1 MPGPGPGQGPG
12 AGAGAVAE
20 GSSAALSDAQWEE
33 WAAGVGRAPSGPA
46 SEGAALLMAP
56 VMNAVVKVFCMH
68 SEPSHS
74 QPWQRERQYSSFS
87 SGFAIPGRRLL
98 TNAHSI
104 EYHSQVKVKRRGDD
118 RKFLARVLAQARE
131 CDLALLAVDDD
142 AFWEGMEPVQF
153 GGLPHL
159 QDDVVVV
166 GYPIGGDTI
175 SVTSGVVSRIESTSY
190 VHGSRELLGVQI
202 DAAINSG
209 NSGGPVFDRD
219 GCCTGIAFQSMDADV
234 AENIGWII
242 PTPVVSHFLTD
253 YARRGA
259 HSGFPVLGIRY
270 QMMESPVLREA
281 VGLDG
286 RPGGIMVRDVE
297 TLAPSHGVLQKGDV
311 IMSFDGTE
319 VAGDGTVPFRTGERI
334 SFGYLIS
341 QKFVGESSQ
350 LAVMRGGKELALE
363 VNLKKTEKLVPID
376 FEGRDPPYFIVAGL
390 VFTVCSEAY
399 LRSEF
404 GRYIGDE
411 YGQQAPLKFIE
422 ACYKMQKKPGEQLV
436 VLSQILV
443 CDANVGYESD
453 HYANTIVYS
462 VNGREISSLLEL
474 AEAVESSTERFLEFE
489 VGMFFK
495 ELVVLDREKAAAA
508 TREIM
513 ERHSVPAAASK
524 DLTTELAA
532 RAAAGGGGGSSGAAG
547 GAEPAAAPAPPPVK
561 QPR

>member
-1 MPGPGPGQGPG
+1 M
-12 AGAGAVAE
+12 E
-20 GSSAALSDAQWEE
+20 GVLSDEQWEE
-33 WAAGVGRAPSGPA
+33 WAAGIGRTPSGPV
-46 SEGAALLMAP
+46 SEGAALLQAP

-74 QPWQRERQYSSFS
+74 QPWQRDRQYSSFS
-87 SGFAIPGRRLL
+87 SGFAIPGRRLI

-104 EYHSQVKVKRRGDD
+104 EYHSQIKVKRRGDD
-118 RKFLARVLAQARE
+118 RKFLARVLAHARE
-131 CDLALLAVDDD
+131 CDLAMLAVDDE

-219 GCCTGIAFQSMDADV
+219 GNCTGIAFQSLDADV

-253 YARRGA
+253 FARCGA

-281 VGLDG
+281 MGLG
-286 RPGGIMVRDVE
+286 KRSGGIMVRDIE
-297 TLAPSHGVLQKGDV
+297 KMSPSHGVLQKGDV
-311 IMSFDGTE
+311 ILSFDGVE

-341 QKFVGESSQ
+341 QKFVGDSSH
-350 LAVMRGGKELALE
+350 LVVMRDGEEITQE
-363 VNLKKTEKLVPID
+363 VQLKKTHKLVPID
-376 FEGRDPPYFIVAGL
+376 FEGRDPPYYIVAGL

-404 GRYIGDE
+404 GRYGDE
-411 YGQQAPLKFIE
+411 FGQQAPLKFIE
-422 ACYKMQKKPGEQLV
+422 ACYKMQKEPGQQLV
-436 VLSQILV
+436 VLSHILV
-443 CDANVGYESD
+443 NDVNVGYESD
-453 HYANTIVYS
+453 HYSNTIVYS
-462 VNGREISSLLEL
+462 VNGQKVNNLVEL
-474 AEAVESSTERFLEFE
+474 AQLVESSEERFLEFE

-495 ELVVLDREKAAAA
+495 ELIVLDREKAKAAMHD
-508 TREIM
+508 IL
-513 ERHSVPAAASK
+513 ERHNVPAPISK
-524 DLTTELAA
+524 DL
-532 RAAAGGGGGSSGAAG
+532 GADLEA
-547 GAEPAAAPAPPPVK
+547 K
-561 QPR
+561 